1 MEQRDIN
8 FLKMTS
14 GVISG
19 MDSEKPLWDK
29 EVEKGI
35 QKTQASEDYKSR
47 LKVFAFWK
55 YAKDLNKL
63 LSIIMKLKKQIKGLQ
78 W

>member
-19 MDSEKPLWDK
+19 MDSEKPMWDK

-35 QKTQASEDYKSR
+35 
-47 LKVFAFWK
+47 
-55 YAKDLNKL
+55 
-63 LSIIMKLKKQIKGLQ
+63 
-78 W
+78 